1 MFLNGSVRDSVESS
15 WKHPS
20 LTSWSLY
27 LWFFTQ
33 FRHVQ
38 FQVVQMREWSPFTK
52 FTQAILLFLDQSI
65 IFTLSCHS
73 AKSFSAQ
80 NGHFPWHGCSPGWG
94 PDGSHSFAVPGP
106 WSDYCVNPSRWH
118 TAQKHSRFGRVG
130 GRLTSGGNSGCR
142 PRGKWETLEEW
153 AHLLKL
159 DLRRDWDS
167 SELLTVYFSFAF
179 SYVIN
184 SSFSFQKYVLH
195 PASQRW
201 LG

>member
-1 MFLNGSVRDSVESS
+1 MFLNGSVRDSEESS

-33 FRHVQ
+33 FRHVP
-38 FQVVQMREWSPFTK
+38 FQVVQMLEWSPFAK

-65 IFTLSCHS
+65 IFTLSCHL

-106 WSDYCVNPSRWH
+106 WSDSCVNPSRWQ
-118 TAQKHSRFGRVG
+118 TAQKHSRFWEGGGKANFRWELGLQTKGKVG
-130 GRLTSGGNSGCR
+130 NPGGMG
-142 PRGKWETLEEW
+142 T
-153 AHLLKL
+153 
-159 DLRRDWDS
+159 S
-167 SELLTVYFSFAF
+167 SETGP
-179 SYVIN
+179 
-184 SSFSFQKYVLH
+184 QEG
-195 PASQRW
+195 